1 MFKNELALTF
11 ESFETEDSFNC
22 AFQAID
28 SQWIEDALFVTE
40 KASVRRRR
48 LPAQQAV
55 WLIIM
60 MGLMRNMSIKQVC
73 STLDLALQSKQNNDY
88 SPVAPSVLTD

>member
-1 MFKNELALTF
+1 MFKNELSLTF
-11 ESFETEDSFNC
+11 ESFENEDSFNC

-28 SQWIEDALFVTE
+28 SQWIEEALFATE
-40 KASVRRRR
+40 KASIRRRR

-73 STLDLALQSKQNNDY
+73 STLDLALQSKAHQGFHLSLPAY
-88 SPVAPSVLTD
+88 